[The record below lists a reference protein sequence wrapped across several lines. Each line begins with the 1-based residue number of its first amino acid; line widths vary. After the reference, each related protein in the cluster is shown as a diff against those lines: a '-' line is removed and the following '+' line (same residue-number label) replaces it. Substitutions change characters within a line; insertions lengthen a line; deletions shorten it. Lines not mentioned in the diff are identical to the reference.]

1 MDYITT
7 SNIVLAW
14 RCYNYATTVYT
25 VYTVYSTVKFVYNKS
40 SGITKGIYKIC
51 TNTKYKKNDKSKNSI
66 DYKNE
71 DWELVQDDDFELV

>member
-40 SGITKGIYKIC
+40 SGILSKFLYSSGFSIYS
-51 TNTKYKKNDKSKNSI
+51 KYIFLN
-66 DYKNE
+66 Y
-71 DWELVQDDDFELV
+71 

>member
-25 VYTVYSTVKFVYNKS
+25 VYTVYSTVKFVYDKS

-51 TNTKYKKNDKSKNSI
+51 TKSKKDDKSKNNI

>member
-14 RCYNYATTVYT
+14 KCYNYATTIYT
-25 VYTVYSTVKFVYNKS
+25 VYTVYSTVKFVYDKS
-40 SGITKGIYKIC
+40 SGITKGVYKMC
-51 TNTKYKKNDKSKNSI
+51 TKYNEDDDEFKNNI

-71 DWELVQDDDFELV
+71 DWELV

>member
-14 RCYNYATTVYT
+14 KCYNYATTVYT
-25 VYTVYSTVKFVYNKS
+25 VYTVYSTVKFVYDKS
-40 SGITKGIYKIC
+40 SGIIKGVYKIC
-51 TNTKYKKNDKSKNSI
+51 TKYNKKKDDDDDDDDESKNNI

-71 DWELVQDDDFELV
+71 DWELVYM

>member
-14 RCYNYATTVYT
+14 KCYNYATTVYT
-25 VYTVYSTVKFVYNKS
+25 VYTVYSTVKFVYDKS
-40 SGITKGIYKIC
+40 SGITKGVYKIC
-51 TNTKYKKNDKSKNSI
+51 TKYKKKKDDESKNNI

-71 DWELVQDDDFELV
+71 DWELV

>member
-14 RCYNYATTVYT
+14 KCYNYATTVYT
-25 VYTVYSTVKFVYNKS
+25 VYTVYSTVKFVYDKS
-40 SGITKGIYKIC
+40 SGITKGVYKIC
-51 TNTKYKKNDKSKNSI
+51 TKYNKKKDEDEDNEDDEESKNNI

-71 DWELVQDDDFELV
+71 DWELV